1 MTAAIDLRSDT
12 VTRPTPAMRRAM
24 ADAEVGDDVYGEDPT
39 VNALQERVAALLGT
53 EAALFVPSGSMA
65 NQIAIKVHTQ
75 PGDGV
80 LVGGSAHNWMFEA
93 GAAGAISS
101 VQVEVLPGDGR
112 FDAAALRAAYKP
124 DNHMNAPT
132 RLVSVENTHNMGGGR
147 IWDQD
152 AVRSV
157 VAAAREL
164 GLATHLDGAR
174 LWNAAVAQGLPESAL
189 AQGFDTIS
197 VCLSKGLGAPV
208 GSLLCGS
215 RALVHRAH
223 RFRKMLGGGMR
234 QAGILAAAGLYA
246 LEHHRTRLAED
257 HANAAFLAAELARLP
272 GLAVDP
278 AGVHTNIVMVD
289 IASDEAIA
297 GAGAGAGRDAR
308 ALAGRAAERGLLF
321 HAMSPRRMRLVTHL
335 DVDRDACTRAVEI
348 LAALVAPAAARRAAH
363 A

>member
-1 MTAAIDLRSDT
+1 MTTLIDLRSDT

-24 ADAEVGDDVYGEDPT
+24 AEAEVGDDVYGEDPT

-101 VQVEVLPGDGR
+101 VQVEVLAGDGR
-112 FDAAALRAAYKP
+112 FDAAAVRAAYKP

-132 RLVSVENTHNMGGGR
+132 RMVSVENTHNMGGGLV
-147 IWDQD
+147 WDQD

-157 VAAAREL
+157 VACAREL

-174 LWNAAVAQGLPESAL
+174 LWNAAVATGLPESTL
-189 AQGFDTIS
+189 AQGFDTVS

-208 GSLLCGS
+208 GSLICGS
-215 RALVHRAH
+215 RALVHKAH

-234 QAGILAAAGLYA
+234 QAGILAAGGLHA
-246 LEHHRTRLAED
+246 VEHHRARLAED
-257 HANAAFLAAELARLP
+257 HANAAFLAAELSRVP
-272 GLAVDP
+272 GLAIDR
-278 AGVHTNIVMVD
+278 GSVHTNIVMVD
-289 IASDEAIA
+289 LVTADGGDAPA
-297 GAGAGAGRDAR
+297 GGNDAR
-308 ALAGRAAERGLLF
+308 ALAGRAAEHGLLF
-321 HAMSPRRMRLVTHL
+321 HGLSARRMRLVTHL
-335 DVDRDACTRAVEI
+335 DVDRAACTRAVEI
-348 LAALVAPAAARRAAH
+348 LAALMAPAHARRAAH
-363 A
+363 G